1 MCRGYFDGGARFDRK
16 NVPCQIF
23 YKDVTEMTSQV
34 TEAPKTLSTNRMFY
48 FLFQILD
55 FPRMYVNF
63 ITSTQ
68 QL

>member
-16 NVPCQIF
+16 NVSCQIS

-48 FLFQILD
+48 FLF
-55 FPRMYVNF
+55 
-63 ITSTQ
+63 
-68 QL
+68 